1 MAFCQHCG
9 ARVSGKFCSVCG
21 TPAVPAEVSQA
32 PDTAPALAPRKTS
45 PVVWILVAVVG
56 MFVLFGIALIGGGF
70 LLAHKAKQAGIDTE
84 LMRNNPGLATAKLL
98 AATDPDVEVVSSD
111 DQHGLITLR
120 QKSTGKTVTL
130 NLDDM
135 KQGKFTFNED
145 SPPAW
150 VPLYPNS
157 ASAGSFSANNFTC
170 QTRDSPAQVI
180 AFYQRELTRT
190 GFQTHTTPGLIS
202 ATDSANHRNLLVTA
216 RNDNQSTKVSVTYS
230 QK

>member
-21 TPAVPAEVSQA
+21 TPAVPAEVSPA
-32 PDTAPALAPRKTS
+32 PNTAPALAPRKTS
-45 PVVWILVAVVG
+45 PVVWILVAVLG
-56 MFVLFGIALIGGGF
+56 MFVLFGIAVIGGGF

-135 KQGKFTFNED
+135 KQGKFTFNGD

-157 ASAGSFSANNFTC
+157 ASAGSFSANNFNC
-170 QTRDSPAQVI
+170 QTRDSTAQSNRV
-180 AFYQRELTRT
+180 L
-190 GFQTHTTPGLIS
+190 S
-202 ATDSANHRNLLVTA
+202 A
-216 RNDNQSTKVSVTYS
+216 
-230 QK
+230 